1 MSFFNQIQ
9 VGDMLRAVASS
20 LNVPVI
26 LILLLLT
33 AAVIFCFGALLVEFL
48 TEHRHLKVQMPQ
60 LVENLRE
67 STDSKETDLAANIEK
82 SGLLKSQKKML
93 TELTKHPEL
102 SVDMREALALR
113 LVEEEQT
120 YWDRRVAVTDLIAK
134 LGPMFGLLGTL
145 IPLGP
150 GIIALGQGDTVTLSQ
165 SLLTAF
171 DTTIVGLI
179 SAAAAMLIST
189 IRKRWYANYMSILEA
204 LTVCVLELVK
214 ED

>member
-20 LNVPVI
+20 LNIPVI

-33 AAVIFCFGALLVEFL
+33 AAVIFCFGALFVEFL

-60 LVENLRE
+60 LVETLRE
-67 STDSKETDLAANIEK
+67 SVGSKETELAASIEK
-82 SGLLKSQKKML
+82 SGLLKSQKKRL

-120 YWDRRVAVTDLIAK
+120 YLERRVAVTDLIAK

-189 IRKRWYANYMSILEA
+189 IRKRWYANYMSILETLA
-204 LTVCVLELVK
+204 VCVLELVK